1 MAQEETIRFEDGTTM
16 TIPKRGEIAM
26 KLDDVY
32 ADISWR
38 QIAHNYFDRSA
49 SWLYNK
55 LYEKDTNKNG
65 KPNKFTDEEIEILK
79 GALIDTAD
87 RLRAAADKL

>member
-1 MAQEETIRFEDGTTM
+1 MENLEKIELEDGTIM

-55 LYEKDTNKNG
+55 LYERDTNKNG
-65 KPNKFTDEEIEILK
+65 NPNKFTAEEIEILK
-79 GALIDTAD
+79 GALIDTAN
-87 RLRAAADKL
+87 RLIAAADRL

>member
-16 TIPKRGEIAM
+16 TIPKLGAVGQA
-26 KLDDVY
+26 LDDIFD
-32 ADISWR
+32 DINWSD
-38 QIAHNYFDRSA
+38 IANNYFDRSS
-49 SWLYNK
+49 SWIYNK
-55 LYEKDTNKNG
+55 LYERDTNKNG